1 MSTNTD
7 QPKSSPSPLK
17 LYIAIQAILAATM
30 LIVGGIELGLRGE
43 VYKSST
49 MPYLGW
55 FDLVGVYAFGTLAV
69 HVLWQW
75 KFSWRQRCLTTVV
88 YLGVYVLS
96 YGVLSMAGDYH
107 ASRSGK
113 HRWQGAGLAV
123 VDQDIWH
130 AKGVFWQPFVT
141 MKGEQTTR
149 ASVLGRFYSPW
160 VRIDRRLWHD
170 SFDYQEDDL
179 EEWLAA
185 HPDVR

>member
-1 MSTNTD
+1 MSPNTD
-7 QPKSSPSPLK
+7 QAKPSPLK
-17 LYIAIQAILAATM
+17 LYVATQAILATTM
-30 LIVGGIELGLRGE
+30 LILGGIELGLRGD
-43 VYKSST
+43 VYVSST
-49 MPYLGW
+49 MPYLGH
-55 FDLVGVYAFGTLAV
+55 FELVGLCAFATLGL

-75 KFSWRQRCLTTVV
+75 TFSWRRRCLTTVV

-96 YGVLSMAGDYH
+96 YGVLSLAGDYH
-107 ASRSGK
+107 ASLSGR

-141 MKGEQTTR
+141 MKGRQTTQ
-149 ASVLGRFYSPW
+149 ATTLGRFYSPL
-160 VRIDRRLWHD
+160 VRIDRRFWHD